1 MNTIGDGEATAAT
14 PTVSATDATTAI
26 EATEPDRIQDTK
38 WTAGEVWERYSPRLV
53 TVANL
58 TIFFILWELFAR
70 SGAVSPLFL
79 PKASSM
85 FAALWDGLTTSAPP
99 GAVIS
104 GSIRDHLLYS
114 LTNLGIGLLIACV
127 IGIPAGL
134 LMGGNKYVEK
144 ILSPYV
150 WALASLPR
158 IALVPLFIL
167 FLGFTIKMQITII
180 VLSAVFQIIINAWAG
195 VKTTEKSLLAA
206 AKVFGAS
213 RRELYF
219 KVVMP
224 YTLPFIIA
232 GIQQGI
238 GRGLIGVVIA
248 EIFGGSNGMGYL
260 VNRAADT
267 FNSSLMYAVL
277 FLLVVV
283 SLSLIQATRWLE
295 AYVAPW
301 RRIEGL

>member
-1 MNTIGDGEATAAT
+1 MATLDDSSNGT
-14 PTVSATDATTAI
+14 VQPTTD
-26 EATEPDRIQDTK
+26 PSRIQDTE
-38 WTAGEVWERYSPRLV
+38 WTAGEAWSRYGSWVV
-53 TVANL
+53 TIINL
-58 TIFFILWELFAR
+58 SCFFLLWQLFAD
-70 SGAVSPLFL
+70 SGMVNKLFL
-79 PKASSM
+79 PSASSM
-85 FAALWDGLTTSAPP
+85 FESLWHGLTTSAPP

-104 GSIRDHLLYS
+104 GSIADHLFYS
-114 LTNLGIGLLIACV
+114 MRNLSIGLVIACA

-134 LMGGNKYVEK
+134 LMGGNKYVET

-167 FLGFTIKMQITII
+167 FLGFTVKMQITII
-180 VLSAVFQIIINAWAG
+180 VLSAVFPIMINAWAG

-213 RRELYF
+213 RRELYT
-219 KVVMP
+219 KVVFP

-238 GRGLIGVVIA
+238 GRGLIGVIIA
-248 EIFGGSNGMGYL
+248 EIFGGSKGLGYL
-260 VNRAADT
+260 IQRSADT

-277 FLLVVV
+277 LLLVIV
-283 SLSLIQATRWLE
+283 SLSLIQFTRWLE

-301 RRIEGL
+301 RHMDRL

>member
-1 MNTIGDGEATAAT
+1 MSTIGERERLPSGETAD
-14 PTVSATDATTAI
+14 PGRFQDA
-26 EATEPDRIQDTK
+26 E
-38 WTAGEVWERYSPRLV
+38 WTLGEVWQRYGSWVV
-53 TVANL
+53 TVVNL
-58 TIFFILWELFAR
+58 TVFFCLWELFAR

-79 PKASSM
+79 PSATAM
-85 FAALWDGLTTSAPP
+85 FSALWEGLTTSAPP

-114 LTNLGIGLLIACV
+114 LTNLGAGLLIACAV
-127 IGIPAGL
+127 GIPAGL
-134 LMGGNKYVEK
+134 LMGGNKYVER

-167 FLGFTIKMQITII
+167 FLGFTEKMQITII
-180 VLSAVFQIIINAWAG
+180 VLSAVFPIVINSWAG
-195 VKTTEKSLLAA
+195 VKTTEKSLLSAA
-206 AKVFGAS
+206 RVFGAN
-213 RRELYF
+213 RRELYV
-219 KVVMP
+219 KVVLP

-238 GRGLIGVVIA
+238 GRGLVGVVIA
-248 EIFGGSNGMGYL
+248 EIFGGSHGLGYL
-260 VNRAADT
+260 INRAADT
-267 FNSSLMYAVL
+267 FNSALMYAVL

-283 SLSLIQATRWLE
+283 SLTLIQFTRWLE

-301 RRIEGL
+301 RRVDTV

>member
-1 MNTIGDGEATAAT
+1 MSTFEDSDDIAVGG
-14 PTVSATDATTAI
+14 STDPGRI
-26 EATEPDRIQDTK
+26 EDTE
-38 WTAGEVWERYSPRLV
+38 WTLAEVWSLCGSWVV
-53 TVANL
+53 TIINL
-58 TIFFILWELFAR
+58 SIFFALWELFAR

-85 FAALWDGLTTSAPP
+85 FSALWEGLTTTAPP
-99 GAVIS
+99 GSVIS
-104 GSIRDHLLYS
+104 GSIRDHLFYS
-114 LTNLGIGLLIACV
+114 LTNLMIGLGIACI

-150 WALASLPR
+150 WSLASLPR

-167 FLGFTIKMQITII
+167 FLGFTVKMQITII
-180 VLSAVFQIIINAWAG
+180 VLSAVFPIMINAWAG
-195 VKTTEKSLLAA
+195 VKTTEKSLLSA
-206 AKVFGAS
+206 AKVFGAN
-213 RRELYF
+213 RRELYMH
-219 KVVMP
+219 VVLP

-238 GRGLIGVVIA
+238 GRGLIGVIIA
-248 EIFGGSNGMGYL
+248 EIFGGSKGLGYL
-260 VNRAADT
+260 ITRAGDT

-283 SLSLIQATRWLE
+283 SLSLIQLTRWLE

-301 RRIEGL
+301 RSMNKL

>member
-14 PTVSATDATTAI
+14 PTASATDATPAI

-85 FAALWDGLTTSAPP
+85 FAALWEGLTTSAPP

-180 VLSAVFQIIINAWAG
+180 VLSAVFPIIINAWAG

-206 AKVFGAS
+206 AKVFGAN

>member
-1 MNTIGDGEATAAT
+1 MNTIGDGEAAVTTRTASAAET
-14 PTVSATDATTAI
+14 PPAFEATDT
-26 EATEPDRIQDTK
+26 DRIQDTK
-38 WTAGEVWERYSPRLV
+38 WTAAEAWERYGSRLV

-58 TIFFILWELFAR
+58 AIFFIVWELFAR

-104 GSIRDHLLYS
+104 GSIRDHLFYS
-114 LTNLGIGLLIACV
+114 LSNLGIGLLIACV

-144 ILSPYV
+144 VLSPYV

-167 FLGFTIKMQITII
+167 FLGFTIKMQLTII
-180 VLSAVFQIIINAWAG
+180 VLSAVFPIIINAWAG

-206 AKVFGAS
+206 AKVFGAN
-213 RRELYF
+213 RRELYL
-219 KVVMP
+219 KVVLP

-238 GRGLIGVVIA
+238 GRGLIGVIIA

-267 FNSSLMYAVL
+267 FNSALMYAVL

-283 SLSLIQATRWLE
+283 SLTLIQLTRWLE